1 MEEKKLSLLLKIMA
15 LYTKYGIRSVTM
27 DDIASELGISKKTI
41 YEIFEDKNDIVKQ
54 VILYQMRK
62 MDSEFREISKMK
74 KNAIETLLY
83 ISDIITRY
91 VSEANSSFNF
101 DLMKYHPEAWKLL
114 LQFKRDRVFNH
125 VKENLIT
132 GVKEGLYRP
141 DLNPDVISLLYVSRF
156 RTGMDPDILPDM
168 QFNFHSFF
176 KELLTYHIRGIAS
189 EKGIKEFDQLK
200 KDHKTFQD

>member
-27 DDIASELGISKKTI
+27 DDIAAELGISKKTI

-54 VILYQMRK
+54 IILYQMRK
-62 MDSEFREISKMK
+62 MDSEFREIAKMK

-168 QFNFHSFF
+168 HFNFHSFF

-189 EKGIKEFDQLK
+189 EQGIKEFDQLK